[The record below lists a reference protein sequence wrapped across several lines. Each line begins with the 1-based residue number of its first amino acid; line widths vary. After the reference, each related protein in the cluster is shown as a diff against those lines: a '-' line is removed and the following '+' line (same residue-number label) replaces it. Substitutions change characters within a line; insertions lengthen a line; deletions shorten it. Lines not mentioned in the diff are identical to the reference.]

1 MRHIKNG
8 VRVKSNLD
16 KRLDSIKKQKELEY
30 GSFDSNMILIAK
42 VWSVLLSNNLKQDIL
57 PHQVCQMFVASK
69 LVRASNNYKDDTYID
84 AQSYLEQAKDMHE
97 QNELD
102 QFKKRLP

>member
-1 MRHIKNG
+1 
-8 VRVKSNLD
+8 
-16 KRLDSIKKQKELEY
+16 
-30 GSFDSNMILIAK
+30 
-42 VWSVLLSNNLKQDIL
+42 
-57 PHQVCQMFVASK
+57 MFVASK

-84 AQSYLEQAKDMHE
+84 AQSYLEQAKVMHE